1 MPKSKLI
8 VADPKIGK
16 STMYEMDDDQSRI
29 FKGLKIGSEV
39 DGSTVGVEGTIKIT
53 GGSDSAG
60 FPMRS
65 DVLGGVKKYV
75 LLTKGVGFRT
85 KEKGLKRRKLVRGN
99 TVTDEIYQINAVL
112 ISKPEKK
119 KEATK
124 AEEKAE
130 VPEEKKEEA
139 PKEEKEAPK
148 QKTTPKKE
156 EKPAPKEKKAES
168 EKSAK
173 KEQQAEPPEKKPP
186 KKTTGKTKE
195 TPKSSAKK

>member
-130 VPEEKKEEA
+130 VPEKKKEEA

-156 EKPAPKEKKAES
+156 EKAEL